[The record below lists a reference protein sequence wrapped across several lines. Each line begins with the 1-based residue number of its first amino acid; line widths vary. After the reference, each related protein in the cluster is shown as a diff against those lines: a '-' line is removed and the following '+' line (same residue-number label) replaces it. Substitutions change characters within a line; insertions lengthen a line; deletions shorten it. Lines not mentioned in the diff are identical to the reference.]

1 MGYLVTSPRPAS
13 LTIGGEQFIEN
24 LVSFQV
30 QDSSAF
36 RNGLIS
42 TAGTLVLGTR
52 GGQFLDDYDRNN
64 IKRGKEVI
72 LQIRYGNDNEK
83 IHPRGRLYVISSSY
97 DPEQEQLI
105 IELGC
110 RLVLKNLLERG
121 EDLLSLVPIP
131 LDPAQQDYAN
141 VSASL
146 AAGGKI
152 AWVDRQNNIQVDD
165 YFSGDTFG
173 GVAPSTFTSVRGVTA
188 LQISPLALTN
198 AIPDEVLLSYQYP
211 VGALADDNQGKV
223 ETTETV
229 STYFARYPATT
240 FERFP
245 LDDLDDIITLPPVII
260 PPVIIP
266 PTGCGNSPSPP
277 PSNPVTPGGG
287 STTPTL
293 SCNYGYETQQV
304 ATYVSATRKET
315 RTTTYDGPAGQV
327 SLAETIIKGPALE
340 ANSQYFAD
348 KYAYCTAVYANACQ
362 PNGGCDLEGLDEM
375 ILGRQETE
383 YFYGSAN
390 EVERTVTSSYRPT
403 LAAAQPTDWRSG
415 NNGGVPQDFQDNL
428 SLTAQYLH
436 QVVIREFR
444 KEDNVNIQET
454 TTHTSSASRGSGI
467 GANLDAYAGIKTSEV
482 RRSSSTVTVDLRP
495 DTVNAPTTATET
507 AESKITIVG
516 DIGGFVGDFG
526 PYVVKEDVPVPLL
539 LTTSAEIEAAVEHY
553 GDYLTRFVKGDTR
566 GLQIA
571 EFLTED
577 ISDNWTPNAAFR
589 YYDPKADE
597 LMALRMDA
605 TTWGVDQSGCVLV
618 TSAIWVYDLLGT
630 VTIPS
635 NIEGDST
642 PVIDGDEPADGGG
655 DGGDIV
661 VEEDGI
667 TNASFVFNVNLNFY
681 VEVDFTPT
689 GDTGIRTPPPQPETI
704 RMQQTFVTWCSGVL
718 SQPGALVTLDQDG
731 SVPLSASG
739 NIIVDDSLVVTLDL
753 FFE

>member
-1 MGYLVTSPRPAS
+1 MGYLVTSPRPTS
-13 LTIGGEQFIEN
+13 LTIGGDQYIEN
-24 LVSFQV
+24 LISFQV

-52 GGQFLDDYDRNN
+52 GGQFLSDYDRNSL
-64 IKRGKEVI
+64 KRGKEVV

-83 IHPRGRLYVISSSY
+83 IHPRGRLYVISTSY
-97 DPEQEQLI
+97 DPEAEQLI

-110 RLVLKNLLERG
+110 QFVLKSILERG
-121 EDLLSLVPIP
+121 ADLLTLAPIP

-146 AAGGKI
+146 AASGKI
-152 AWVDRQNNIQVDD
+152 AWVDRENNIQVDD

-188 LQISPLALTN
+188 LQISPLALTK

-211 VGALADDNQGKV
+211 VGSLADDNQGKV
-223 ETTETV
+223 ETNETV
-229 STYFARYPATT
+229 STYFVRYPATT

-245 LDDLDDIITLPPVII
+245 LDDLPDIIGLPPVII
-260 PPVIIP
+260 PPIVIP
-266 PTGCGNSPSPP
+266 PTGCGNTPP
-277 PSNPVTPGGG
+277 PPTSNPVTPGGG

-304 ATYVSATRKET
+304 ATYVSAQRSET

-327 SLAETIIKGPALE
+327 SLAETIIRGPALE
-340 ANSQYFAD
+340 ASSQYFAD

-362 PNGGCDLEGLDEM
+362 PNGGCDLDGLET
-375 ILGRQETE
+375 IALGRQETE

-390 EVERTVTSSYRPT
+390 EVKKTVTSSYRPT
-403 LAAAQPTDWRSG
+403 LSAAQPTDWRSG
-415 NNGGVPQDFQDNL
+415 NNAGVPQDFQDNL
-428 SLTAQYLH
+428 SLTDEYLH

-444 KEDNVNIQET
+444 KEDNANIQET
-454 TTHTSSASRGSGI
+454 TTYTSSASRGSGL
-467 GANLDAYAGIKTSEV
+467 GSSLNAYDGIKTSEI

-495 DTVNAPTTATET
+495 DTVNAPTTATNT
-507 AESKITIVG
+507 ADTKITILG
-516 DIGGFVGDFG
+516 DIGGFVGEFG
-526 PYVVKEDVPVPLL
+526 PYVIKEDVPVPLL
-539 LTTSAEIEAAVEHY
+539 LTTSTEIRDAVDHY
-553 GDYLTRFVKGDTR
+553 GDYLTRFIKGDTR

-571 EFLTED
+571 EALTED
-577 ISDNWTPNAAFR
+577 ISDNWTPNSAFR
-589 YYDPKADE
+589 YYDPKTDE

-605 TTWGVDQSGCVLV
+605 TTWGVDQNGCILV
-618 TSAIWVYDLLGT
+618 TSAIWIYDLLGS

-635 NIEGDST
+635 NIEGNST

-655 DGGDIV
+655 DAGEIV
-661 VEEDGI
+661 VIEDGI
-667 TNASFVFNVNLNFY
+667 TNASFVFNVDLSFY
-681 VEVDFTPT
+681 MDVNFTPT
-689 GDTGIRTPPPQPETI
+689 GETGIRTPPPTPETV
-704 RMQQTFVTWCSGVL
+704 RMKQTFVTWCSGVL
-718 SQPGALVTLDQDG
+718 SQPGALVTLDRDG
-731 SVPLSASG
+731 SIPITSG
-739 NIIVDDSLVVTLDL
+739 GNVIVDDSLILVLDL